1 VSDGL
6 DVGRIRRD
14 FPILSREVH
23 GRPLVYLDNAATSQK
38 PRQVIDALVHY
49 YEHYNA
55 NIHRAIHQ
63 LGEEATEAYEAV
75 RGKVARFINAP
86 SEECI
91 VFTRNATEA
100 LNLVAYAWGRP
111 SIRQGDEILL
121 TEMEHHSNIVPWQVL
136 AGEKGAYL
144 RYVGLTEQQT
154 LNDDISAYL
163 SEKTRLVSITH
174 VSNGVGTINP
184 AEAVVKAG
192 HAAGALVLL
201 DAAQSVPHMPVDV
214 QALDCDFLVFSGH
227 KMLAP
232 TGIGVLYARRELL
245 EEMQPFLTGG
255 DMIKKVTL
263 EETTWNDIPW
273 KFEAGTPNVGDV
285 IGLGAAID
293 YLSALGM
300 ENVRQHEIEITAY
313 ALRRMRQLEDVTI
326 YGPPDAEQRGGVV
339 SFNLADIHAHDVG
352 TVLDRYGV
360 AIRTGHHCNQ
370 PLMQRLGVAGTARAS
385 FYIYNTPEEVD
396 VLVEATQ
403 EARSFFARSPLS

>member
-1 VSDGL
+1 MSDGL

-154 LNDDISAYL
+154 LNDDISAHL
-163 SEKTRLVSITH
+163 SGKTRLVSITH

-403 EARSFFARSPLS
+403 EARSFFARSPRS

>member
-1 VSDGL
+1 MSDGL